1 MQLHAPLRTIT
12 SALDADVL
20 MVLAGADDWFTV
32 SRIHTLVAGRSRE
45 GIRNTLSRLRE
56 QGAIDMM
63 TIGSTHSYRLNREH
77 LASDAILQLADLQR
91 SFHERLRRALASWEP
106 RPQFAALFGSAAQG
120 RMDPGSDIDLFLLH
134 PGAEALEWDKAVDD
148 LVANAS
154 RWTGNPVHPLVLTA
168 EEAQGSAHTEP
179 VLADISNHGIPL
191 VGNMSAFRRLIGRA
205 R

>member
-12 SALDADVL
+12 STLDADVL

-32 SRIHTLVAGRSRE
+32 SRIHTLIPGRSRE

-56 QGAIDMM
+56 QGVIDMM
-63 TIGSTHSYRLNREH
+63 TVGSTHSYRLNREH

-91 SFHERLRRALASWEP
+91 SFHERLRRALASWQP

-120 RMDPGSDIDLFLLH
+120 RMAPGSDIDLFLLH
-134 PGAEALEWDKAVDD
+134 PGTEASEWEEAVDD
-148 LVANAS
+148 LVATAS
-154 RWTGNPVHPLVLTA
+154 RWTGNPVHSLVLTA
-168 EEAQGSAHTEP
+168 EEVQGAAHTEP
-179 VLADISNHGIPL
+179 VLEDISNHGIPL
-191 VGNMSAFRRLIGRA
+191 VGSSTAFRRLIGRA